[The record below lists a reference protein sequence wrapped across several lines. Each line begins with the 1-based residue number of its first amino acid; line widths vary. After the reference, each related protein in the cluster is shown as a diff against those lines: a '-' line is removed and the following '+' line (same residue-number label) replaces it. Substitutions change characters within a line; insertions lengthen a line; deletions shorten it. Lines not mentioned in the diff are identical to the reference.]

1 MSRTADDGFT
11 LLELVVVLAVMGAV
25 IGIVISRGPAHS
37 IGLQTR
43 AAAGILAQT
52 LRTARAAAIDGARD
66 VTVVIDPPHRSFNAE
81 GGPMH
86 VLAPGVAL
94 GFLPPALK
102 GPRDTGLIRFSPDG
116 SATGG
121 EILLGSGVRRV
132 RIDVQWL
139 TGQVQVANAP

>member
-1 MSRTADDGFT
+1 MSRPADDGFT

-25 IGIVISRGPAHS
+25 IGIVISRGPVHS
-37 IGLQTR
+37 AGLQTR
-43 AAAGILAQT
+43 AAAGVLAQT
-52 LRTARAAAIDGARD
+52 LRTARATAIDRAREIS
-66 VTVVIDPPHRSFNAE
+66 VVIDPPHRSFAADD
-81 GGPMH
+81 GPIH

-94 GFLPPALK
+94 AFLPPVLK
-102 GPRDTGLIRFSPDG
+102 GPRDTGIIRFSPDG

-121 EILLGSGVRRV
+121 EILLGDGARRV